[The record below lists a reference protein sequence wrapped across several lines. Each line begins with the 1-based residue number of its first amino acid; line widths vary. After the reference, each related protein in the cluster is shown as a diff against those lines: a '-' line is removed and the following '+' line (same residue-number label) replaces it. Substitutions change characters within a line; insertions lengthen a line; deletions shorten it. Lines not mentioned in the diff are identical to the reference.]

1 MNAKGFTLLE
11 LLIAVSIAVVISAAG
26 YTFFTN
32 TFNFSVVHSRNIEM
46 QRETRGALDLI
57 SREIRAAG
65 FGVRNPLASS
75 EVHPSATLNPIIT
88 AGNNVDPNPSGV
100 ASQLDRISIWGGFQQ
115 IGTLTC
121 AVPPPCVNPVAAEGT
136 NQILVKP
143 TAGTDPTAPSV
154 VGKTVTLEG
163 FYVGKVTAV
172 AGPNGT
178 APDIYYTLTLDS
190 LLNRDYSQNNGI
202 LLLQQIVYSVAVPG
216 GETEP
221 VLFRSD
227 DGVLPGQRLASGI
240 EDLQFS
246 YLLSN
251 GTAVNNPGAVAATSI
266 PSIRAVRIGMLARAQ
281 DPSQNANSVSTRPA
295 LEDHAAGGAADRFH
309 RRLIRKVAEVRSLGF

>member
-1 MNAKGFTLLE
+1 LRVNAKGFTLLE
-11 LLIAVSIAVVISAAG
+11 LLIAMSIAIVISAAG

-32 TFNFSVVHSRNIEM
+32 TFKFSVVHSRNIEM
-46 QRETRGALDLI
+46 QRETRGAIDLI

-75 EVHPSATLNPIIT
+75 EVHPAAALFPIIT
-88 AGNNVDPNPSGV
+88 AGNNVDPDPSGV
-100 ASQLDRISIWGGFQQ
+100 ASQIDRIALWGGFQQ
-115 IGTLTC
+115 IGMLTC
-121 AVPPPCVNPVAAEGT
+121 AAPPCANPVAAEGVT
-136 NQILVKP
+136 QVLVQP
-143 TAGTDPTAPSV
+143 TPGTDPTNPTV
-154 VGKTVTLEG
+154 VGATITLDG
-163 FYVGKVTAV
+163 FYVGTVTAIG
-172 AGPNGT
+172 GPNGNG
-178 APDIYYTLTLDS
+178 AYTLTLGS
-190 LLNRDYSQNNGI
+190 PLNRDYSQNNSV
-202 LLLQQIVYSVAVPG
+202 LRLQQIVYSVVVPG

-240 EDLQFS
+240 EDLQFA

-281 DPSQNANSVSTRPA
+281 DPSQNVNSVSTRPT

-309 RRLIRKVAEVRSLGF
+309 RRLIRKVAEVRNLGF

>member
-11 LLIAVSIAVVISAAG
+11 LLIATVIAVVISAAG

-46 QRETRGALDLI
+46 QRETRIAIDLM
-57 SREIRAAG
+57 SREIRTAG
-65 FGVRNPLASS
+65 FGVRNPLASN
-75 EVHPSATLNPIIT
+75 EIHPAATLNPIIT
-88 AGNNVDPNPSGV
+88 AGNNVDPDPSGV
-100 ASQLDRISIWGGFQQ
+100 ASQLDRIALWGGFQQ

-121 AVPPPCVNPVAAEGT
+121 AVPPCANPVAAEGA
-136 NQILVKP
+136 NQILVQP
-143 TAGTDPTAPSV
+143 TAGTDPTNPTV
-154 VGKTVTLEG
+154 VGATVTLEG
-163 FYVGKVTAV
+163 FYVGTVAAI
-172 AGPNGT
+172 AGPNGNG
-178 APDIYYTLTLDS
+178 AYTLTLGS
-190 LLNRDYSQNNGI
+190 PLNRDYSQNNSV
-202 LLLQQIVYSVAVPG
+202 LRLQQIVYSVAVPG

-227 DGVLPGQRLASGI
+227 DGVLPGQRVASGI
-240 EDLQFS
+240 EDLQFA

-251 GTAVNNPGAVAATSI
+251 GTAVNDPGAVAATSI
-266 PSIRAVRIGMLARAQ
+266 PSIRAIRIGMLARGQ

-309 RRLIRKVAEVRSLGF
+309 RRLIRKVAEVRNLGF